1 MSLIVNLF
9 IGTYKMNTHV
19 NSNIANNDKF
29 AHLKAI
35 ASGEAQA
42 PTLSSDVRYWTH
54 EPYQPLIG
62 TILSFGEFEHAAYGT
77 QQTVIVERED
87 GEVVSA
93 ILTPYL
99 QNGME
104 MQRGDIGDSIL
115 IVKQGQERSKY
126 GKTFNKFQ
134 LVIEKQ

>member
-1 MSLIVNLF
+1 
-9 IGTYKMNTHV
+9 MNTNTDLNVTH
-19 NSNIANNDKF
+19 NDKF
-29 AHLKAI
+29 AYLKAI

-42 PTLSSDVRYWTH
+42 PSLSSDISFWTH
-54 EPYQPLIG
+54 EPFVPLIG
-62 TILSFGEFEHAAYGT
+62 TILSFGEFEHATYGI

-93 ILTPYL
+93 ILTDYL
-99 QNGME
+99 QKGME
-104 MQRGDIGDSIL
+104 IQGGDIGDLVL
-115 IVKQGQERSKY
+115 IEKQGQERSKN